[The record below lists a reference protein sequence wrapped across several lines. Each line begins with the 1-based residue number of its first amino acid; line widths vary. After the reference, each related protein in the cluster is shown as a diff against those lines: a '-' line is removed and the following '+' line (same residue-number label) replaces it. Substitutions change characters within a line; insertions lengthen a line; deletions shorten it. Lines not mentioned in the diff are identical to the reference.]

1 MSLWIVG
8 GVILSPDAK
17 AATDTFKLVKSID
30 ELTDGGT
37 YILYAN
43 SNVAASWNSK
53 NKYYATASI
62 SDYTFPADITDNTS
76 YTKIVIAK
84 NTNDKYTLYDTAQK
98 KYISVSEIDSNNTKD
113 LALSD
118 SASDEKAQF
127 NISFDAKTYA
137 AVIENGNT
145 IQYNSSSP
153 RFKTYKPGNQSAV
166 YLFKRVVPM
175 PNITDSNNTVTI
187 TNAEGYETYKIY
199 YTTDGSDPTT
209 ASTQYEQPFAID
221 YTVSVVKAIAV
232 DNDGIASDIAEED
245 VEFESSVANPTIT
258 TDGNLVTLATK
269 TEGAT
274 IHFTLDGTVPTLES
288 YTYTAPFDYTK
299 APYNKTE
306 GCTIT
311 AIAWVGEVTSGA
323 KSDDL
328 EYCKVATPTFTPAIN
343 LVKEGTKVT
352 IACAT
357 EGAAI
362 YYAINNGEYAAYTAD
377 TDITINTAT
386 TLKVKA
392 TKANYVDSDESA
404 TEFKIAEEIS
414 KAIKFADKW
423 GTTTTQSDIREVTYQ
438 DDPFSITFA
447 KNNSGTNPAYNKD
460 GTVRLYKASSGTDGC
475 SMTVSVNDGSDAI
488 ITSVTQAASS
498 AIAFTVAAD
507 GKSATIQ
514 NTTSSTV
521 NIPTITIKYNMPKTE
536 GSVGTVSFSQN
547 NGATLLTGSKV
558 ELTNSTENPDAAI
571 AYRFAE
577 DADWVAYDSTKG
589 VTLDTAGEI
598 TLYVKASQDGMTD
611 WTGSC
616 TYTVIEP
623 LVATSI
629 ANFIEQCNKYNNQFS
644 ATVNFPLTVTYARS
658 TYTGAQ
664 VYATDGAKDIMIY
677 NSNADFNYKRGDVIP
692 AGWTATYST
701 YNTYIPEMVVATAP
715 EAATETAK
723 YTPAEVFDL
732 STFTAADVNKVV
744 MLKEVTFAA
753 ATPTKTSPTFAG
765 TDAAG
770 YKFET
775 FMNSFGLD
783 EQNAGTYDVEAL
795 VSLGSATKVRLVP
808 IAYTAV
814 VYESP
819 YTFDFTTSSR
829 TRYGHI
835 AITADTKSA
844 PSDGYSADDK
854 RFVISGDITGEGFIT
869 SITDTD
875 ETIGIKSIKLTV
887 AKPDGIDNDEFAYKF
902 VKGENSLYTVNYI
915 EGEYYAKASQN
926 VDDEIT
932 IDDEG
937 NLTWE
942 AGEANK
948 DDEADKDIQKGNMIG
963 KFDFIPENN
972 VYIAKA
978 EIAWDYVKPEFI
990 DMNIDSTTN
999 TASFKIKKGHKLYY
1013 AIADIPATDEGTS
1026 ESENT
1031 ANAPHRVAAIT
1042 VDGREYG
1049 EVVENTEDW
1058 SIDDQKYTYDTSK
1071 LPTEKRL
1078 HLIQTN
1084 GEKVSDVYTIGYG
1097 NDGVITSIGNVA
1109 TDLRSNNGAVEYY
1122 NMQGVRVAN
1131 PTRGL
1136 YIRRQGTTVTK
1147 VLVK

>member
-1 MSLWIVG
+1 LFSQSGSGQTHIFKPYG
-8 GVILSPDAK
+8 SSQK
-17 AATDTFKLVKSID
+17 AIKLYK
-30 ELTDGGT
+30 L
-37 YILYAN
+37 
-43 SNVAASWNSK
+43 
-53 NKYYATASI
+53 
-62 SDYTFPADITDNTS
+62 
-76 YTKIVIAK
+76 
-84 NTNDKYTLYDTAQK
+84 
-98 KYISVSEIDSNNTKD
+98 
-113 LALSD
+113 
-118 SASDEKAQF
+118 
-127 NISFDAKTYA
+127 
-137 AVIENGNT
+137 
-145 IQYNSSSP
+145 
-153 RFKTYKPGNQSAV
+153 YKPTPEAPSIAD
-166 YLFKRVVPM
+166 K
-175 PNITDSNNTVTI
+175 DNTVTI
-187 TNAEGYETYKIY
+187 TNAEGYEGCTIY
-199 YTTDGSDPTT
+199 YTIDGSDPVYPVTDGSTT
-209 ASTQYEQPFAID
+209 KQYTEPFTID
-221 YTVSVVKAIAV
+221 SNVTEVKAIAV
-232 DNDGIASDIAEED
+232 NSEGYASDIVEEE
-245 VEFESSVANPTIT
+245 VTFTSSVANPTIT
-258 TDGNLVTLATK
+258 TDGNLVTLATT

-274 IHFTLDGTVPTLES
+274 IRFTLDSSNVTTDS
-288 YTYTAPFDYTK
+288 YTYTAPFDFTK
-299 APYNKTE
+299 APYSL
-306 GCTIT
+306 T
-311 AIAWVGEVTSGA
+311 ADCEINAKAWLDGVESGSTSA
-323 KSDDL
+323 DL
-328 EYCKVATPTFTPAIN
+328 TYCKVATPTLSTTSNA
-343 LVKEGTKVT
+343 VQKGTKVT

-392 TKANYVDSDESA
+392 TKANYVDSDEST
-404 TEFKIAEEIS
+404 TEFTLSETLSTTVDFTDKGYTNGAEIVNNTITANPFTIS
-414 KAIKFADKW
+414 FA
-423 GTTTTQSDIREVTYQ
+423 T
-438 DDPFSITFA
+438 
-447 KNNSGTNPAYNKD
+447 NSGSTATKYYD
-460 GTVRLYKASSGTDGC
+460 TGGVRLYAGSSSNGGSITIKVNSDSEAVITDVVPTYGDP
-475 SMTVSVNDGSDAI
+475 SGSNTYDGAT
-488 ITSVTQAASS
+488 IT
-498 AIAFTVAAD
+498 IATD
-507 GKSATIQ
+507 GKSVTIQ
-514 NTTSSTV
+514 NKKSSGQQV
-521 NIPTITIKYNMPKTE
+521 RIKSIAITYTQPKAE
-536 GSVGTVSFSQN
+536 DAVGTVSFSQN

-902 VKGENSLYTVNYI
+902 AKGENSSYTVNYI